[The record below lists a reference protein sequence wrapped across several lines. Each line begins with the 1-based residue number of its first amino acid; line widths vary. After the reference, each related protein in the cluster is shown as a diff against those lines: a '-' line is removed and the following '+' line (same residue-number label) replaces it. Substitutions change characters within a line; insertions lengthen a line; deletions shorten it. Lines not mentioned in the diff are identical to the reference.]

1 MLDPSIRP
9 KTVQRYLLP
18 GERCAIAVRRHW
30 SVLLRPGSTAFG
42 ATALAVLLA
51 LYFPDEN
58 VVVHLALWPVV
69 AASVLWL
76 TWHYLVWRHDY
87 FFVTDRRVMVTTGVL
102 TRRVL
107 MLPLAEVSELKFERP
122 LAGRILGHG
131 TLVLESEVSEE
142 ALQAVEYVPWPDTVY
157 VRMCD
162 LLYPSSASAAKTP
175 ASEAPVPKPPG
186 PRKPVPKKSEPSE
199 G

>member
-42 ATALAVLLA
+42 AAALAVALA

-69 AASVLWL
+69 AASALWL
-76 TWHYLVWRHDY
+76 AWHYLVWRHDY

-107 MLPLAEVSELKFERP
+107 MLPLAEVSELKFERS

-131 TLVLESEVSEE
+131 TLVLESDVSEE
-142 ALQAVEYVPWPDTVY
+142 ALQAVEYVPWPDTIY

-162 LLYPSSASAAKTP
+162 LLYPPNTSTPKTSLPRQP
-175 ASEAPVPKPPG
+175 A
-186 PRKPVPKKSEPSE
+186 PKKPEPSE